1 MKLIQSIRF
10 TLTEGSSD
18 KEYQIHLLEE
28 AQGQYRVNGLNG
40 RRNGTLTTQPKTKD
54 GAVSLVEAQ
63 SIFNQLVKE
72 RSRKGYLVD
81 NSSSPSEF
89 VVVAKAKDAT
99 LVQLIQVI
107 KERSDLEKMLHD
119 DAYCLQEKK
128 NGERRTVDK
137 NKESI
142 KGGNKKGETVSI
154 PKTIAD
160 SIKVHNDIELDA
172 EIIGDKLYL
181 FDLLRY
187 DSNDLRNLPYK
198 ERFEKLNSLK
208 FGKATEVVKTAF
220 TTAAKKK
227 MLKELEEANAEG
239 VVAKLLSGVYKV
251 GREGSTSYKYKFY
264 KTATVKVSSLTKNKR
279 SVQMSVLNGKEFTEV
294 GSVTIAVNQEMPK
307 VGDYLEVRY
316 LYAYKGGSLYQPTF
330 LFTRDDVSDS
340 DASIEQ
346 LEYKSEDE

>member
-28 AQGQYRVNGLNG
+28 SSGNYIVNGLNG

-54 GAVSLVEAQ
+54 GAVSLEAAQ
-63 SIFNQLVKE
+63 TIFNQLVKE
-72 RSRKGYLVD
+72 RSRKGYVVD
-81 NSSSPSEF
+81 GESSPSEF
-89 VVVAKAKDAT
+89 VVVAKTKDAT
-99 LVQLIQVI
+99 LVQLIQVL
-107 KERSDLEKMLHD
+107 KTREEL
-119 DAYCLQEKK
+119 DAMINDPKYCLQEKK
-128 NGERRTVDK
+128 NGERRTIDK

-154 PKTIAD
+154 PKNIAD
-160 SIKVHNDIELDA
+160 ALSSHSDIELDC
-172 EIIGDKLYL
+172 EIIGDNLYI

-187 DSNDLRNLPYK
+187 ETNDLRNKPYK
-198 ERFEKLNSLK
+198 ERLETLNSLK
-208 FGKATEVVKTAF
+208 FGKNIQIVKTAF

-227 MLKELEEANAEG
+227 MLAELEEAKSEG
-239 VVAKLLSGVYKV
+239 VVAKLLTGTYKI
-251 GREGSTSYKYKFY
+251 GLEGSTSYKYKFY

-279 SVQMSVLNGKEFTEV
+279 SVQMSVLDGKSFTEI

-330 LFTRDDVSDS
+330 LFSRTDVVDS
-340 DASIEQ
+340 DARIEQ
-346 LEYKSEDE
+346 LEYKPE